1 MIPDDRRASRRPG
14 GSTALRLAGATAL
27 ITGATGGIGMAIA
40 RRLHAEGV
48 RLILSGRRPDAVQ
61 ALADE
66 LGAATEVADLSSAA
80 DVARL
85 GESAARAEI
94 DLLVA
99 NAALPAS
106 GDLMD
111 LTAEQIDR
119 MLDVNLRAPIALARA
134 VTPGLID
141 RGRGHLVFIS
151 SLSGKAAAPTSSM
164 YAATKFGLR
173 GFALSLR
180 EDLAPHG
187 IGASLVSPGFI
198 RDAGMFAR
206 ADVQLPAGVGTRSP
220 LEVADAVVRAVQRNR
235 AEIAVAPLGLRAGA
249 TLATAVPGLA
259 AWGARRMGS
268 HRIAAEM
275 AERQRGER

>member
-1 MIPDDRRASRRPG
+1 MTPDHRRASRRPAG
-14 GSTALRLAGATAL
+14 GPALRLAGATAL
-27 ITGATGGIGMAIA
+27 ITGATGGIGTAIA

-48 RLILSGRRPDAVQ
+48 RLILSGRRPEAVQ

-80 DVARL
+80 DVTRL

-106 GDLMD
+106 GDLLE

-119 MLDVNLRAPIALARA
+119 MLDVNLRAPIALSRA

-141 RGRGHLVFIS
+141 RGRGHLVFIA
-151 SLSGKAAAPTSSM
+151 SLSGKAAAPASSM

-206 ADVQLPAGVGTRSP
+206 ADVPLPAGVGTRAPS
-220 LEVADAVVRAVQRNR
+220 EVAQAVVRAVQRNR

-249 TLATAVPGLA
+249 TLATAAPGLA